1 MKSRFAGL
9 LIVFILLLG
18 TAVFASCSR
27 KEKNTDK
34 TGKEYQIFYI
44 DSKSYGIVSE
54 AYVPLSLTK
63 EDLVKELLEVL
74 QKEPSNMIYRKGIP
88 DGVTILDYSIAND
101 QLTINFDTKYG
112 ELTGIPE
119 VLCRATVVKT
129 LCQIP
134 GINFVLFNVNGQPLI
149 DSNGVQ
155 IGLMTAESFIENTG
169 AETNYKVTLY
179 FANETGDML
188 RKTTR
193 TILYTGT
200 SSIEE
205 LVINQIINGPT
216 EVGLYATVPAGTT
229 LLNVS
234 TTEGICYV
242 DFNEKF
248 LEKLP
253 EVTDEVAIYSIVNSL
268 VELPGINKVQFR
280 INGESVK
287 TFHNTNLEVLFE
299 RNLAINEDNQ

>member
-1 MKSRFAGL
+1 MKRA
-9 LIVFILLLG
+9 LIKILFSIILLLSN
-18 TAVFASCSR
+18 VLLASCSNNN
-27 KEKNTDK
+27 NTDK
-34 TGKEYQIFYI
+34 SKKEYQIYYI

-54 AYVPLSLTK
+54 GYVPKGNTK
-63 EDLVKELLEVL
+63 EQLVKELLEVL
-74 QKEPSNMIYRKGIP
+74 QKEPSNMIYRKAIP
-88 DGVTILDYSIAND
+88 EGVSIIDYNIVD
-101 QLTINFDTKYG
+101 EQLIINFDTKYG
-112 ELTGIPE
+112 ELKGIPE

-129 LCQIP
+129 MCQIP
-134 GINFVLFNVNGQPLI
+134 GIDFVLFNVNNQPLI

-155 IGLMTAESFIENTG
+155 IGLMTAEFFIENTA

-179 FANETGDML
+179 FTNETGDLL

-193 TILYTGT
+193 TIFYTGT

-216 EVGLYATVPAGTT
+216 EVGLYATIPAGTT

-234 TTEGICYV
+234 TKESICYV

-253 EVTDEVAIYSIVNSL
+253 DVTDEVAIYSIVNSL

-280 INGESVK
+280 INGQPAE
-287 TFHNTNLEVLFE
+287 TFHNTNLGVLFE

>member
-1 MKSRFAGL
+1 MKRA
-9 LIVFILLLG
+9 LIKILFSIILLLSN
-18 TAVFASCSR
+18 VLLASCSNNN
-27 KEKNTDK
+27 NTDK
-34 TGKEYQIFYI
+34 SKKEYQIYYI

-54 AYVPLSLTK
+54 GYVPKWNTK
-63 EDLVKELLEVL
+63 EQLVKELLEVL
-74 QKEPSNMIYRKGIP
+74 QKEPSNMIYRKAIP
-88 DGVTILDYSIAND
+88 EGVSIIDYNIVD
-101 QLTINFDTKYG
+101 EQLIINFDTKYG
-112 ELTGIPE
+112 ELKGIIPE

-129 LCQIP
+129 MCQIP
-134 GINFVLFNVNGQPLI
+134 GIDFVLFNVNNQPLI

-155 IGLMTAESFIENTG
+155 IGLMTAEFFIENTA

-179 FANETGDML
+179 FANETGDLL

-193 TILYTGT
+193 TIFYTGT

-216 EVGLYATVPAGTT
+216 EVGLYATIPAGTT

-234 TTEGICYV
+234 TKESICYV

-253 EVTDEVAIYSIVNSL
+253 DVTDEVAIYSIVNSL

-280 INGESVK
+280 INGQPAE
-287 TFHNTNLEVLFE
+287 TFHNTNLGVLFE